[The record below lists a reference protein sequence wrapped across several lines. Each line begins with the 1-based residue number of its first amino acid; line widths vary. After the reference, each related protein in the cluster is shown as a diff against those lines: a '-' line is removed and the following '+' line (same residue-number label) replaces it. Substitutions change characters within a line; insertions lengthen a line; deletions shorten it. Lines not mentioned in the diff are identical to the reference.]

1 MTAESKPSKE
11 GLSEERIVAGI
22 KGGQQRVTRKKAE
35 ESNQEPQDPRTL
47 ATIGAQAERRPT
59 SNEEHTQTNNIII
72 KQHEALALFAFALSR
87 TMAN

>member
-11 GLSEERIVAGI
+11 GLSEERIAAGI